1 MQLFGSAVVRH
12 CNDIKTDKLISN
24 YQIRALKNAVLLIIC
39 KLSVSKNLDKK
50 RSKFS
55 GVNILKIPIHQL
67 SVKVT
72 CKVGSKAEI
81 Y

>member
-1 MQLFGSAVVRH
+1 MLLSGSAVVCH
-12 CNDIKTDKLISN
+12 CNDLKIDKLVSN
-24 YQIRALKNAVLLIIC
+24 YQIRALKYAGSLLRG
-39 KLSVSKNLDKK
+39 KLSVSKNLEKK

-55 GVNILKIPIHQL
+55 CLNILKIPIRQL